1 MKAKSAWTIQSF
13 FTCFFFNAILV
24 AAFLYLAQQVLG
36 GIRQWIDPFLQQGA
50 SPLPEDLQNALTA
63 MAKMVEECQRQLI
76 PIGAGVGAV
85 ITLFLWLTVMAQGRS
100 TAGRSAREATAS
112 APVEVA
118 ATSSA
123 TPGRAAPDEFK
134 AARTADQPQEP
145 SPQAAVQILS
155 VLQREG
161 RFVDF
166 LQEDLSLYD
175 DAQIGAA
182 VRGIHEGCRQVLK
195 DYVQLKPV
203 LEEAE
208 GNRVTVPT
216 GFDAKAIRLTGN
228 VAGDPPFE
236 GVLRHRGWRV
246 ARLELPKLAGDK
258 KEDWILAPAEV
269 EIEG

>member
-24 AAFLYLAQQVLG
+24 AAFLYLAQHVLG

-50 SPLPEDLQNALTA
+50 NPLPEDVQNALTA
-63 MAKMVEECQRQLI
+63 IARITEECRRQLI
-76 PIGAGVGAV
+76 PVGAGVGGG
-85 ITLFLWLTVMAQGRS
+85 ITLFLWLMVMAQGRS
-100 TAGRSAREATAS
+100 TAGRSAREAM
-112 APVEVA
+112 APVPGETA
-118 ATSSA
+118 PPPSAKPSRA
-123 TPGRAAPDEFK
+123 TPETAPAGK
-134 AARTADQPQEP
+134 TADLLQEP

-166 LQEDLSLYD
+166 LQEELSLYD

-182 VRGIHEGCRQVLK
+182 VRGIHEGCRKVLK

-203 LEEAE
+203 LEESE
-208 GNRVTVPT
+208 GARVTVPT
-216 GFDAKAIRLTGN
+216 GFDANTIRLTGN
-228 VAGDPPFE
+228 VVGNPPFE
-236 GVLRHRGWRV
+236 GILRHRGWKV
-246 ARLELPKLAGDK
+246 ARLELPRLAADK